1 MTIVFFTISV
11 GSIVFGELA
20 NWATVVN
27 RDALNLSRWYV
38 LFIVTLIPGYV
49 MYKIRKLDSR
59 SAQLAKQVQTAAA
72 DCQQAGLCRYVPIQI
87 NSVQIHRSKSS
98 SSSIVKFPR
107 KRNRV
112 DLDLVNQFH

>member
-1 MTIVFFTISV
+1 MQGQTKPQQYSFPRFGAMTIVFFTISV
-11 GSIVFGELA
+11 GSIVTGELA

-59 SAQLAKQVQTAAA
+59 SAQLAKQVRTAVA
-72 DCQQAGLCRYVPIQI
+72 DSQHSTGRVVIRSVPLL
-87 NSVQIHRSKSS
+87 SS
-98 SSSIVKFPR
+98 SSQK
-107 KRNRV
+107 
-112 DLDLVNQFH
+112 